1 VREAP
6 NATRKRKE
14 SERTPRYVHSLILL
28 RRKKDGVLKL
38 FLRVLFGRSGGGAN
52 E

>member
-1 VREAP
+1 MSHSHA
-6 NATRKRKE
+6 ATQ
-14 SERTPRYVHSLILL
+14 
-28 RRKKDGVLKL
+28 DGVLKL